1 MKNLEETVKLLNQ
14 IEKNPESTQREL
26 VGQLNI
32 SLGKVNF
39 LINALAEKGLVK
51 LKRFKKSKK
60 KKGYLYLLTP
70 QGIKSKTDLTKHFL
84 KSKIEEYKRLEQEI
98 EEYTLILANDE
109 VSEKKHPPKVI
120 PVLEEKGVALAKT
133 GKSNNDG

>member
-26 VGQLNI
+26 VGHLNI

-39 LINALAEKGLVK
+39 LISALVEKGLVK
-51 LKRFKKSKK
+51 LERFKKSKK
-60 KKGYLYLLTP
+60 KKGYIYLLTP

-98 EEYTLILANDE
+98 AEYTLILANGE
-109 VSEKKHPPKVI
+109 VSTKNYSSSVLKEK
-120 PVLEEKGVALAKT
+120 ALALSKT
-133 GKSNNDG
+133 GKSKDDG